1 MENEAC
7 AEEKICDVAVE
18 KVKEPPVATS
28 PYRYTKEELLEIK
41 ELPCSNERPECL
53 ADKYD
58 SDGVW
63 DPEKW
68 HASLYPTSERSS
80 PVEGFKKDYLDDR
93 VPLKRRIP
101 DPRERLKEDDLDV
114 VLSPQRRSF
123 GGGCQGNAAPAPL
136 TRRPISPLENK
147 ENESLRLGV
156 VRRIGSGRIIP
167 ARAFEREARMERE
180 RERDFKDKRFRQRDF
195 GDKRVFS
202 ERRRNDSY
210 AEEEPEWFSGGP
222 TRQSETIELIG
233 FDDKILEDDKR
244 RSKRSR
250 RRTES
255 VKEECNGLAEEPDV
269 GRDSTADQEVPHP
282 EVLPEQSIS
291 EAADDEN
298 RRYATIT
305 LFRVKHLS
313 CYFMIFGHS
322 ALQHFPVQ
330 SRNMARLHDLIQFY
344 FKLGLRHGEI
354 LQLLST
360 VDGIVLSMRTLRR
373 ILKSMGLYRRKN
385 ESDPLDV
392 ASFLIDPL
400 SGHGRLHIMK

>member
-123 GGGCQGNAAPAPL
+123 GGGCQGKCCPC
-136 TRRPISPLENK
+136 T
-147 ENESLRLGV
+147 
-156 VRRIGSGRIIP
+156 
-167 ARAFEREARMERE
+167 
-180 RERDFKDKRFRQRDF
+180 
-195 GDKRVFS
+195 
-202 ERRRNDSY
+202 
-210 AEEEPEWFSGGP
+210 
-222 TRQSETIELIG
+222 
-233 FDDKILEDDKR
+233 
-244 RSKRSR
+244 
-250 RRTES
+250 
-255 VKEECNGLAEEPDV
+255 
-269 GRDSTADQEVPHP
+269 PHP
-282 EVLPEQSIS
+282 PP
-291 EAADDEN
+291 
-298 RRYATIT
+298 
-305 LFRVKHLS
+305 H
-313 CYFMIFGHS
+313 
-322 ALQHFPVQ
+322 
-330 SRNMARLHDLIQFY
+330 
-344 FKLGLRHGEI
+344 
-354 LQLLST
+354 
-360 VDGIVLSMRTLRR
+360 
-373 ILKSMGLYRRKN
+373 
-385 ESDPLDV
+385 
-392 ASFLIDPL
+392 
-400 SGHGRLHIMK
+400 